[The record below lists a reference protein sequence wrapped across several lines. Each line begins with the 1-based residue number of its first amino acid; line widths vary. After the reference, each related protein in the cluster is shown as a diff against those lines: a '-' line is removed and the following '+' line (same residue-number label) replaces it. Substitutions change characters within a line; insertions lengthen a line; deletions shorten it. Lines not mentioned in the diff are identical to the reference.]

1 VAANRSRIAARSLR
15 QRLRSRRKAAL
26 GRSPSRVQR
35 RPHERSGY
43 RRGVAGT
50 ASPSAPPSSPPDNPH
65 GAPAGGAF
73 RAHRQTIGLWLL
85 AILFAVACVGLG
97 RWQLDRYQ
105 DKHARSQLIERNY
118 DAAPVPLAEL
128 MPSAGTRLDR
138 ALQWRQV
145 EATGTYDVEHT
156 VLARNRPHRA
166 GSNDPTYGYEVL
178 VPLRLEDGS
187 ALLVDRGWLPS
198 GSRGTNPAEAPD
210 AVPAP
215 PTGPVRVV
223 VRLRPSEPVRDRQ
236 LPPGQ
241 VSSIAVPRIAEM
253 TGQPLRAPYGALV
266 SEIPAPSVAPARLD
280 PPALDGNEG
289 INASYAVQW
298 ALFALLGL
306 GFPLWLRRRQRE
318 AAAQDRAREQA
329 EQEGAAAPPGGSTP
343 SVARAPARPA
353 RPRRRRIWDADDE
366 DEDADAVRD

>member
-1 VAANRSRIAARSLR
+1 M
-15 QRLRSRRKAAL
+15 
-26 GRSPSRVQR
+26 
-35 RPHERSGY
+35 
-43 RRGVAGT
+43 AGT
-50 ASPSAPPSSPPDNPH
+50 APPSAPPSSPPGNPG
-65 GAPAGGAF
+65 GAPATGVF
-73 RAHRQTIGLWLL
+73 RTHRQTIGLWLM
-85 AILFAVACVGLG
+85 AVLFAVACVGLG
-97 RWQLDRYQ
+97 WWQLDRYQ

-128 MPSAGTRLDR
+128 LPSAGAPLAP

-145 EATGTYDVEHT
+145 EATGTYDAAHT
-156 VLARNRPHRA
+156 VLVRNRPHRA

-178 VPLRLEDGS
+178 VPLRLDDGS

-198 GSRGTNPAEAPD
+198 GSRGTNPAQAPD

-215 PTGPVRVV
+215 PSGPVRVV
-223 VRLRPSEPVRDRQ
+223 VRLRPSEPARDRQ

-241 VSSIAVPRIAEM
+241 VSSIALPRIAEM
-253 TGQPLRAPYGALV
+253 TGLPLWAPYGALV
-266 SEIPAPSVAPARLD
+266 SETPAPAAAPAGLD
-280 PPALDGNEG
+280 PPTLDGNEG

-318 AAAQDRAREQA
+318 AAEQDRAREQA
-329 EQEGAAAPPGGSTP
+329 EQDRAVGPAGVRTP
-343 SVARAPARPA
+343 SVATASPRPA

-366 DEDADAVRD
+366 DYDVDAMRD